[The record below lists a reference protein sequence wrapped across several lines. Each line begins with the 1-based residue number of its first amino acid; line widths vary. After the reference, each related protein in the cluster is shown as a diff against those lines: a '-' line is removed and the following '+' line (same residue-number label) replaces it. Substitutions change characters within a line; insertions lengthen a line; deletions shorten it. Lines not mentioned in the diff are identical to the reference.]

1 MKKTLGAL
9 IAQTRREKGMT
20 QLELAG
26 KMGVTDKAVSKWERD
41 LACPDV
47 QSLPTLADVLG
58 LSLEELMQGERK
70 EPPAEKESALRIGT
84 ILRAVAL
91 AMGVAAAVLPMLDA
105 LGLSPLAAVLAIGAG
120 TLMFDHVNN
129 SGFWVMGQFFHL
141 DTKQSLKYVTLPS
154 VVASIICIIAIAIF
168 NAVGLLG

>member
-105 LGLSPLAAVLAIGAG
+105 LEVEDGISLLGLGLACLAAS
-120 TLMFDHVNN
+120 TLGK
-129 SGFWVMGQFFHL
+129 S
-141 DTKQSLKYVTLPS
+141 S
-154 VVASIICIIAIAIF
+154 
-168 NAVGLLG
+168 